1 MSLKNEQRSRRKQ
14 RIRKKVFGS
23 PQKPRLSVYRSLSH
37 VYAQLI
43 DDMEGK
49 TLASSSSLDG
59 KFKSGNKLAAEFV
72 GAQIAEKAKGLKIEK
87 VSFDRNGF
95 LYHGVI
101 KSLADSARKAGLQ
114 F

>member
-1 MSLKNEQRSRRKQ
+1 MNGKTEQRLRRKM

-23 PQKPRLSVYRSLSH
+23 AQKPRLSVYKSLNPI
-37 VYAQLI
+37 YAQLI
-43 DDMEGK
+43 DDFTGK
-49 TLASSSSLDG
+49 TLASSSSLGG
-59 KFKSGNKLAAEFV
+59 KFKSGNKLAAELV
-72 GAQIAEKAKGLKIEK
+72 GTQIAEKAKGLNIDK
-87 VSFDRNGF
+87 VCFDRNGF